1 MASGV
6 GCRVLVCT
14 ALASTALAVA
24 VLASA
29 AAQRIPAA
37 APVFGYEIVNR
48 YPHDPEAFTQG
59 LIYRDGFLYE
69 STGLHGRSSLRKV
82 RLETG
87 QVVARR
93 EIDRRY
99 FAEGLTDWGDRL
111 IQLTWQSNIGFVY
124 DLSSFTLLRTFDY
137 PGEGWGITHDGRR
150 LIMSDGTP
158 ALRFLDPAT
167 FQETGRL
174 VVRDGGRP
182 VDDLNELEFVE
193 GEIYANVWLTD
204 RIAIIAPDSGRV
216 SAWVDLAG
224 LLPQRTLRGD
234 DVLNGIAY
242 DAARKRLFVTGKLWP
257 ALFEIR
263 VRRR

>member
-1 MASGV
+1 MASEV
-6 GCRVLVCT
+6 GRRVLVRT
-14 ALASTALAVA
+14 ALASTALAVT

-29 AAQRIPAA
+29 AAQRTPAA

-87 QVVARR
+87 EVVARR

-111 IQLTWQSNIGFVY
+111 IQLTWESNIGFVY

-167 FQETGRL
+167 FRETGRL

-216 SAWVDLAG
+216 SAWVDLGG
-224 LLPQRTLRGD
+224 LLPRRTLRGD

>member
-1 MASGV
+1 MASEV
-6 GCRVLVCT
+6 GRRVLVRT
-14 ALASTALAVA
+14 ALASTALAVT

-111 IQLTWQSNIGFVY
+111 IQLTWESNIGFVY

-167 FQETGRL
+167 FRETGRL

-216 SAWVDLAG
+216 SAWVDLGG
-224 LLPQRTLRGD
+224 LLPRRTLRGD